1 MTCCCGE
8 GLREKIFTRILSRK
22 IFMRK
27 FTREFTRGTV
37 NIHAEIHTQIHTVN
51 PGPSVRPSDRPTGRP
66 SDRPFDRPTV
76 RPSVR
81 LTDCPTDR
89 PSSQLKAHSTIRSD
103 QCSFNNPWLKQPISQ
118 ILYGRSCN
126 GPVEGAEVIYVFT
139 GDSQGFRDFQ
149 LGACL
154 GHALRVHS
162 SVIAARFGVKN
173 IHADFVGAVVCDIW
187 ALLSPCGPIHVIS
200 PQIIFVSQN
209 KNL

>member
-1 MTCCCGE
+1 MNSKYSCGDSHANSHSKS
-8 GLREKIFTRILSRK
+8 GSVCP
-22 IFMRK
+22 
-27 FTREFTRGTV
+27 TV
-37 NIHAEIHTQIHTVN
+37 
-51 PGPSVRPSDRPTGRP
+51 RPTGRP

-126 GPVEGAEVIYVFT
+126 GPVEGGEVIYVIT

-173 IHADFVGAVVCDIW
+173 IHADFVGAVVCDNS
-187 ALLSPCGPIHVIS
+187 AFTLVHHRRLV
-200 PQIIFVSQN
+200 
-209 KNL
+209 